1 MERFLEHQDRLLR
14 RGDYIWGSWLKP
26 ERVDGYIVGVNPGD
40 LSDVPGRF
48 SFSEQSVHDA
58 VEAATRGAKHWRRVS
73 RMERAKAVRKYRD
86 VLHKQQERFAVLIT
100 RETGKPLWEARQEVI
115 ASVRA
120 VDLLFDEGMS
130 LLEPR
135 ILHEREARSDY
146 RPRGVV
152 GILTPFNLPLLIATL
167 KSCAALLA
175 GNSVVL
181 KPSKFTPG
189 VGQAVAELFDRCR
202 LPRGTFNMI
211 QGSGKGIGQRLA
223 THEGLDAL
231 MFSGSFQT
239 AALLRKA
246 MVDRPELPTFLQCGG
261 KGAALVLGGCD
272 LERAVYEVIVG
283 AYLTGGQ
290 RHNSTGRVILTAD
303 VYDAFAEELKRRSA
317 RLEVGYGFDQG
328 TFFGPLISGEFRKRY
343 RRYGRALVAR
353 KHTPIVEATDRE
365 VSGRRGFYVEPASYH
380 VDWTSEFSFINDEPP
395 GPTVLLYKV
404 RNWEEAVELHNRLL
418 YRVSTS
424 LFVSPDMHELSEV
437 IGRLKTGSLNI
448 NRSTIGA
455 SLRLPAVGLG
465 RSSNGIPGGIDLLR
479 FLSTPRSTLVETRP
493 FDPSQAVP
501 GVHWDEEDDMVSL
514 DPVELSQ

>member
-1 MERFLEHQDRLLR
+1 LDHQERLLR
-14 RGDYIWGSWLKP
+14 RGDYIWGSWQKP

-40 LSDVPGRF
+40 LSDIPGKF
-48 SFSEQSVHDA
+48 SFSESSVNDA
-58 VEAATRGAKHWRRVS
+58 VESATRGAQYWRRVA
-73 RMERAKAVRKYRD
+73 RADRAKAVRKYRD
-86 VLHKQQERFAVLIT
+86 VLHKQQERFAILIT
-100 RETGKPLWEARQEVI
+100 RETGKPLWESRQEVI

-120 VDLLFDEGMS
+120 VDLLLDEGMA

-152 GILTPFNLPLLIATL
+152 GVLVPFNLPLLISTL
-167 KSCAALLA
+167 KACAALLA
-175 GNSVVL
+175 GNSVVI

-231 MFSGSFQT
+231 LFSGTFPT

-261 KGAALVLGGCD
+261 KGAAIVVGGCD
-272 LERAVYEVIVG
+272 LQRAVYETLVG
-283 AYLTGGQ
+283 AYLTAGQ
-290 RHNSTGRVILTAD
+290 RHNSTGRVIVTDD
-303 VYDAFAEELKRRSA
+303 VYDAFAAELKRRA
-317 RLEVGYGFDQG
+317 GRIEVGYGFDPG

-343 RRYGRALVAR
+343 LRYDRALVGRQHQPLIAAR
-353 KHTPIVEATDRE
+353 DRE
-365 VSGRRGFYVEPASYH
+365 VEGRRGFYVDPAAYH
-380 VDWTSEFSFINDEPP
+380 VDWTSEYSFINDEPP
-395 GPTVLLYKV
+395 GPTVLLYRVKT
-404 RNWEEAVELHNRLL
+404 WEEAVALHNRLL

-424 LFVSPDMHELSEV
+424 LFVAPDMPDLPEMV
-437 IGRLKTGSLNI
+437 GRLKTGSLNI
-448 NRSTIGA
+448 NRGTIGA

-493 FDPSQAVP
+493 FDASQAVP
-501 GVHWDEEDDMVSL
+501 GIHWNESDETIPLDDVE
-514 DPVELSQ
+514 VEL

>member
-1 MERFLEHQDRLLR
+1 MERFLEHQERLLR

-58 VEAATRGAKHWRRVS
+58 VESAVRGAKHWRRVS

-86 VLHKQQERFAVLIT
+86 VLHKHQERFAILIT
-100 RETGKPLWEARQEVI
+100 RETGKPLWESRQEVI

-120 VDLLFDEGMS
+120 VDLLLDEGMA

-167 KSCAALLA
+167 KTCAALLA

-231 MFSGSFQT
+231 LFSGTFQT
-239 AALLRKA
+239 AAILRKA
-246 MVDRPELPTFLQCGG
+246 TVDRPELPTFLQCGG
-261 KGAALVLGGCD
+261 KGAAVVLGGCD
-272 LERAVYEVIVG
+272 A
-283 AYLTGGQ
+283 
-290 RHNSTGRVILTAD
+290 
-303 VYDAFAEELKRRSA
+303 
-317 RLEVGYGFDQG
+317 
-328 TFFGPLISGEFRKRY
+328 PC
-343 RRYGRALVAR
+343 
-353 KHTPIVEATDRE
+353 
-365 VSGRRGFYVEPASYH
+365 
-380 VDWTSEFSFINDEPP
+380 
-395 GPTVLLYKV
+395 
-404 RNWEEAVELHNRLL
+404 
-418 YRVSTS
+418 
-424 LFVSPDMHELSEV
+424 
-437 IGRLKTGSLNI
+437 
-448 NRSTIGA
+448 
-455 SLRLPAVGLG
+455 
-465 RSSNGIPGGIDLLR
+465 
-479 FLSTPRSTLVETRP
+479 TRP
-493 FDPSQAVP
+493 SSVP
-501 GVHWDEEDDMVSL
+501 TSPPVSATTAP
-514 DPVELSQ
+514 DA